1 MSPTP
6 TPLIYRKVRILSI
19 DAAGVTDG
27 ILAANALAHLESSL
41 RRKFSDPNAAFFNVV
56 SRLGVGGILA
66 ALLFTQGLKDGGIVL
81 GPNGVLLDGL
91 DGGAI
96 PCIVSEEELDKMEGS
111 VATATAEKE
120 MMNVGDLSRRF
131 SGRPSLKRG

>member
-41 RRKFSDPNAAFFNVV
+41 RRKFGDPNAAFFNVV

-66 ALLFTQGLKDGGIVL
+66 ALLFTQGLKDGSTR
-81 GPNGVLLDGL
+81 P
-91 DGGAI
+91 
-96 PCIVSEEELDKMEGS
+96 MF
-111 VATATAEKE
+111 TATRF
-120 MMNVGDLSRRF
+120 LSF
-131 SGRPSLKRG
+131 SL